1 MSIKTTKRLALGVIA
16 TLVFAPFAAIVPAQG
31 AATTLTA
38 SSVTGTIAATASTST
53 ATGTF
58 SVTLVEA
65 AATTWTNDA
74 TITLQLVDKFSD
86 IDTCTIKA
94 NTDGSP
100 AGTVTQTGVSDT
112 LFSVASY
119 APTLAVSGGDLT
131 VTIEGD
137 YTDNGEIEHL
147 TISGLTV
154 GCSSTAPLG
163 NIYVKVTAGTAEI
176 DPANVTM
183 TGTMN
188 AAYADGDTKVAFRMT
203 DGNFPIEAL
212 FDAVSVSHAIGSTG
226 TATRVVHS
234 AVAASPYFINRASSV
249 TGETSACTAAA
260 PAVCTE
266 VDHGLRTG
274 DALVISAI
282 GDAVIANGDT
292 TGALVYAIRVTAD
305 TFQVADTST
314 LAAAGTGLQF
324 TTAATVLG
332 GFALKYAGS
341 GTPGS
346 FTVADQGVDIGSVG
360 AQVAM
365 PANSHLAI
373 SAGTNG
379 LATSAVYLGKIGT
392 VGATY
397 QYYSTGTQT
406 ATAAGTS
413 FTTTATAGEI
423 NIDEITTSAI
433 NDGAVTESVVVTLT
447 NGVFY
452 SAPTVTGASIVA
464 TQTYPSATL
473 SLNTVSAAN
482 IFITGT
488 YRFTAGTAVGSYLTF
503 AVAVDNDTDPVGY
516 IGTATAQPSQNRVA
530 ILAGASIS
538 ATAANISAGTTS
550 GAAAPVITITE
561 SAAGVWKAGQVIGVC
576 FPDGVDDAAADED
589 TFYTAAGNF
598 PWATVSAGNVKLAG
612 NVTTKK
618 GTLDTAANVMA
629 AAAGYDE
636 NVANQC
642 VYWTVFSISTTAS
655 TIVINGGNADGSAA
669 GTLGPVINTKSLAGV
684 GQIAV
689 VGGGALDAALVLN
702 TATLFN
708 RTPTTVY
715 TVTVSTLPSVKAPG
729 QAQAYADVTVAEA
742 VRGAFV
748 AGSAV
753 TMTLSDSA
761 GAASTGATLTSASG
775 ANAPVV
781 TQTAASNIIW
791 DYSVAGSVVTINI
804 RTASSDAAA
813 SFKISN
819 IKVNTIETKSAGVKT
834 ANSDLFVTVA
844 GAGIGSNSFINQA
857 AQLAAAAAPVVVA
870 PSVAP
875 SLTAEQQGNRVLLF
889 GSCMA
894 DEGDMIIYVKSP
906 GKAWSEKAK
915 TLECAA
921 GEYDGDI
928 RASKKTK
935 FYRVKQEGTGLWSTS
950 KLVRP

>member
-1 MSIKTTKRLALGVIA
+1 MSIKTSKRIALGVIA
-16 TLVFAPFAAIVPAQG
+16 ALVFAPFAAVVPAQG

-65 AATTWTNDA
+65 AATTWTDGA
-74 TITLQLVDKFSD
+74 TITLQLVDKFGAA
-86 IDTCTIKA
+86 DTCTIKA

-119 APTLAVSGGDLT
+119 APTLAVSSGDLT
-131 VTIEGD
+131 VTIAGAN
-137 YTDNGEIEHL
+137 TDNGEIEHL

-154 GCSSTAPLG
+154 ACTASAPLG
-163 NIYVKVTAGTAEI
+163 NIYIKVTAGSTEL
-176 DPANVTM
+176 DPANVVM
-183 TGTMN
+183 TGSVN
-188 AAYADGDTKVAFRMT
+188 QAVAQGGTSSAVRF
-203 DGNFPIEAL
+203 DIANFPVQAAFETTNNVYA
-212 FDAVSVSHAIGSTG
+212 AMTTTTGTRERVTTSAIGVSPLWTNS
-226 TATRVVHS
+226 TAT
-234 AVAASPYFINRASSV
+234 VAYDE
-249 TGETSACTAAA
+249 TGGAAEDLFTLA
-260 PAVCTE
+260 N
-266 VDHGLRTG
+266 HGLRTG
-274 DALVISAI
+274 DKVLMV
-282 GDAVIANGDT
+282 ANGDIT
-292 TGALVYAIRVTAD
+292 AGYADNTNYYAIVTAAG
-305 TFQVADTST
+305 TFQLAST
-314 LAAAGTGLQF
+314 LALAIAGTQVAG
-324 TTAATVLG
+324 TTDAANVTMR
-332 GFALKYAGS
+332 YAGS
-341 GTPGS
+341 GMPGTLTHGGAAGAFAVGS
-346 FTVADQGVDIGSVG
+346 VVTLPASSVVADAFGV
-360 AQVAM
+360 
-365 PANSHLAI
+365 
-373 SAGTNG
+373 
-379 LATSAVYLGKIGT
+379 ATSSVYLGKIGT

-406 ATAAGTS
+406 ATAAATS

-482 IFITGT
+482 IVITGT

-503 AVAVDNDTDPVGY
+503 AVAVDNDTDPVGF
-516 IGTATAQPSQNRVA
+516 IGAATAQPSQNRVA

-561 SAAGVWKAGQVIGVC
+561 SAAGVWKAGQVVGVC
-576 FPDGVDDAAADED
+576 FPDGADDAAADED

-598 PWATVSAGNVKLAG
+598 PWATVSAGDVKLAG

-629 AAAGYDE
+629 AAATGYDE
-636 NVANQC
+636 NIANQC
-642 VYWTVFSISTTAS
+642 VYWTVFSTSTTAS
-655 TIVINGGNADGSAA
+655 TIVINGGNAAGSAA

-689 VGGGALDAALVLN
+689 VGGGALNAALVLN

-715 TVTVSTLPSVKAPG
+715 TVTVSTLPSVNAPG

-761 GAASTGATLTSASG
+761 GTASTGATLTSASG

-875 SLTAEQQGNRVLLF
+875 SLTAERQGNRVLLF

-928 RASKKTK
+928 RASKNKSK